1 MKTIKQNMIKTK
13 KDWICFLDED
23 NNQKQMFV
31 TILKIDESFVEF
43 LTKSGNMIMIPNI
56 RILKIKKEEGK
67 KDGGSNIII

>member
-1 MKTIKQNMIKTK
+1 MEIIKRNMIKTK

-31 TILKIDESFVEF
+31 TILKIDESFVKF

-56 RILKIKKEEGK
+56 RILKIKKEEDK
-67 KDGGSNIII
+67 KDGESNIII